1 MLGGDMYYLKIK
13 EFFAA
18 AHNLLNYNG
27 KCEALHGHN
36 WKIEA
41 TISGNKLDKAGMLI
55 DFKILKEFLNEI
67 LDTLDH
73 KYLNE
78 LDFFNGMSP
87 SSEFIAKY
95 IFEELEKKLKNTDA
109 NVFEVCAW
117 ESSTSCAIYR
127 RQ

>member
-1 MLGGDMYYLKIK
+1 MYYLKIK

-18 AHNLLNYNG
+18 AHNLLNYHG

-41 TISGNKLDKAGMLI
+41 IISGKTLDNAGMLI
-55 DFKILKEFLNEI
+55 DFKILKQYLNEI
-67 LDTLDH
+67 LETLDH

-78 LDFFNGMSP
+78 LDFFNGKSP

-95 IFEELEKKLKNTDA
+95 IFEELEKKLRSVNDDIQ
-109 NVFEVCAW
+109 VVEVSAW
-117 ESSTSCAIYR
+117 ESSTSCAMYR
-127 RQ
+127 R